1 MDDNENLADEYQF
14 LESPLLK
21 ILLMTGKIEHVNKIF
36 SSRSINGEYQTLF
49 QDLVEQPN
57 KFFEYFRMLPGTLY
71 YILEGIE
78 ESITKQSNFCECI
91 SAKERL
97 ALTLR

>member
-1 MDDNENLADEYQF
+1 MNDKGGLTYAWQF

-21 ILLMTGKIEHVNKIF
+21 ILLMKGKTEHVNKIF
-36 SSRSINGEYQTLF
+36 SSRPINGEYHTLF
-49 QDLVEQPN
+49 QDLLEQPN
-57 KFFEYFRMLPGTLY
+57 KFFEYFRMLPETFH

-78 ESITKQSNFCECI
+78 DSITKQSNFRECI

>member
-1 MDDNENLADEYQF
+1 MDDNENVAYECQF

-21 ILLMTGKIEHVNKIF
+21 ILLMGRTEHVNNIF
-36 SSRSINGEYQTLF
+36 SSRPINGEYHTLF
-49 QDLVEQPN
+49 EELLEQPK
-57 KFFEYFRMLPGTLY
+57 KFFEYFRMLPETFH
-71 YILEGIE
+71 YILGGIE

-97 ALTLR
+97 SLTLR